1 MKNLFIFPGQG
12 SQKVGMGKD
21 LVENFKTVRETFE
34 EAADALNF
42 DMKKICFEGPEFELQ
57 KTFNAQPA
65 LLTVSIAILRV
76 LEKESDLKPSI
87 VAGHSLGEYSALV
100 AGGAFSFSEA
110 LRLVRARGQYMQ
122 EATPL
127 GVGAMA
133 AILGLDAQSVEEHC
147 SQISRKNHIV
157 ACANFNAPTQIVI
170 SGHEAAVNEAGDV
183 CKKEGAR
190 VIPLPV
196 SAPFHCELMKSA
208 EEKMKEALEMVRIQK
223 LNTPYVANYDAQ
235 LREDSSEI
243 KDLLISQ
250 ICHSVRWVDSM
261 KTALKYGVEQ
271 GFEVGYGSVLKGLM
285 KKIDGQFPVKTLS
298 TVEELKEVLS

>member
-12 SQKVGMGKD
+12 SQRVGMGKD
-21 LVENFKTVRETFE
+21 LVENFKIAAHTFE
-34 EAADALNF
+34 EASDVLDL
-42 DMKKICFEGPEFELQ
+42 DMKKMCFEGPEVELQ

-65 LLTVSIAILRV
+65 LLTVSIAVLRV
-76 LEKESDLKPSI
+76 LEKESSLRPDI

-100 AGGAFSFSEA
+100 AAAAFSFSEA
-110 LRLVRARGQYMQ
+110 LRLVRARGEYMQ

-133 AILGLDAQSVEEHC
+133 AILGLDAKKVEDYC
-147 SQISRKNHIV
+147 SKISRKKHIV

-170 SGHEAAVNEAGDV
+170 SGHKDAVEEASQL
-183 CKKEGAR
+183 CKKDNAR

-196 SAPFHCELMKSA
+196 SAPFHCDLMKSA
-208 EEKMKEALEMVRIQK
+208 EEKMARVLELVRVQK
-223 LNTPYVANYDAQ
+223 LKTPYIANYDAK
-235 LREDSSEI
+235 LRNDSHEV

-250 ICHSVRWVDSM
+250 MCHSVRWVDCM
-261 KTALKYGVEQ
+261 NTALQCGVEQ

-285 KKIDGQFPVKTLS
+285 KKIDEQFPMKTLS
-298 TVEELKEVLS
+298 SVEDLKEVIS